1 MKNKLESI
9 IELMEEDER
18 RAKGTFGRVNKKE
31 RNNTF
36 WQFMLGFT
44 MLQRRKIE
52 KRKIIKRLEEL
63 GFKDW

>member
-9 IELMEEDER
+9 IELMEEAEE

-52 KRKIIKRLEEL
+52 KRSQNE
-63 GFKDW
+63 

>member
-9 IELMEEDER
+9 IELMEEAER
-18 RAKGTFGRVNKKE
+18 RAKGIFGRINKKE

-44 MLQRRKIE
+44 MLERGKKKKEKTISKI
-52 KRKIIKRLEEL
+52 
-63 GFKDW
+63 